1 MGRKSLMGWTP
12 LPPMGGNRIQFR
24 GRDVLLSELEEAR
37 QLALKHRQPSAAV
50 QATMGKAKILGLII
64 DRREVGE
71 AGAFDNI
78 RRAARGGGKPA
89 GSRARHRSPEAELK
103 FGILLPNTRASSA
116 AHR

>member
-1 MGRKSLMGWTP
+1 
-12 LPPMGGNRIQFR
+12 
-24 GRDVLLSELEEAR
+24 VLLSELEEAR

-78 RRAARGGGKPA
+78 RRAARGDR
-89 GSRARHRSPEAELK
+89 RARAL
-103 FGILLPNTRASSA
+103 GIDPPKLN
-116 AHR
+116 